1 MPDIQSN
8 QRRRT
13 VLRGASLVLA
23 GSIAGCTS
31 LVGNDP
37 GESEDGNGETES
49 QNRSSDTP
57 SGSDPTEETPTPP
70 DVEFPYMRSTSG
82 STDYGVSLDSTPVM
96 GSDDAP
102 IDMYYWS
109 DYLCPFCS
117 TFALKIHP
125 KIARN
130 SVADGTLRVVFLQLP
145 NIGPNS
151 TPASI
156 LAKCVW
162 DQVADSEPNRFWEWH
177 HAVFEQQGEEN
188 SGWAD
193 IEKLFTITENAGFDT
208 DPLKDCI
215 ENRQDSIKEEIQA
228 EIDPADQEKIKGTPA
243 FVLVNKEN
251 GTKQKI
257 TGAQPYNTF
266 KSTIRSMKNS

>member
-31 LVGNDP
+31 LVGSDP
-37 GESEDGNGETES
+37 GESEDDNES
-49 QNRSSDTP
+49 TSHPSDTP
-57 SGSDPTEETPTPP
+57 SDSESDPTEETPTTP
-70 DVEFPYMRSTSG
+70 DGEFPYMRSTSG
-82 STDYGVSLDSTPVM
+82 TTDFGVSLDSTPVM

-125 KIARN
+125 KIGRN

-145 NIGPNS
+145 NIGKNS
-151 TPASI
+151 GPASI
-156 LAKCVW
+156 LANCVW

-193 IEKLFTITENAGFDT
+193 IDKLLTITENAGFDT
-208 DPLKDCI
+208 DPLRDCI
-215 ENRQDSIKEEIQA
+215 QNRQDSIKEEIQA
-228 EIDPADQEKIKGTPA
+228 EIDLADREKIKGTPA
-243 FVLVNKEN
+243 FVLVNKQT

-257 TGAQPYNTF
+257 SGTQPYATF
-266 KSTIRSMKNS
+266 KSTIQSVKNS